1 MRLKL
6 AIAAAVALVSMV
18 HVALAQPRPQAKA
31 PPKPT
36 LADVQKVVQ
45 TIKADKA
52 KMQAYCDLGKLN
64 DQITAAYTKKD
75 TKTAQSLEPKA
86 DALIKTLGP
95 DYVKVNDGLEQVDE
109 NSADG
114 KAFAAAFDALDMECK

>member
-6 AIAAAVALVSMV
+6 AAAAAVALVSMV

-36 LADVQKVVQ
+36 MAEVQKVVA
-45 TIKADKA
+45 TIRADQA
-52 KMQAYCDLGKLN
+52 KMKAYCDLGKLN
-64 DQITAAYTKKD
+64 DQIGAAYGKKD
-75 TKTAQSLEPKA
+75 TKGAQALEAKA

-95 DYVKVNDGLEQVDE
+95 DYAKIMDGLEQVDE
-109 NSADG
+109 NSAEG
-114 KAFAAAFDALDMECK
+114 KSIAAAFDGLDMECK